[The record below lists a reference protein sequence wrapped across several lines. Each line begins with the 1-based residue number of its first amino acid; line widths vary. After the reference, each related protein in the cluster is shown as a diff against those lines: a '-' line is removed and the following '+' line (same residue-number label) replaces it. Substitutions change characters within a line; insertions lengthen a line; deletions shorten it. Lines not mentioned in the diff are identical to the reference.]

1 MQVLELLQAERV
13 KIKASQILRQINVKQ
28 HKGGWTDGQGAFCA
42 RGAIMHYFGWN
53 GRMFR
58 NGRMFSDDGKCDNF
72 DHYIQKEN
80 ELYPLQIRDDV
91 VMLNDNLGMPFE
103 DIADFLEEQGY

>member
-1 MQVLELLQAERV
+1 MQILELLQAEQV

-28 HKGGWTDGQGAFCA
+28 HIGSWTDGHGGFCA

-53 GRMFR
+53 GKI
-58 NGRMFSDDGKCDNF
+58 FSDDGNDNF
-72 DHYIQKEN
+72 NHYSQKES
-80 ELYPLQIRDDV
+80 ELYPYQIRDDV
-91 VMLNDNLGMPFE
+91 VMLNDIVGMPFE